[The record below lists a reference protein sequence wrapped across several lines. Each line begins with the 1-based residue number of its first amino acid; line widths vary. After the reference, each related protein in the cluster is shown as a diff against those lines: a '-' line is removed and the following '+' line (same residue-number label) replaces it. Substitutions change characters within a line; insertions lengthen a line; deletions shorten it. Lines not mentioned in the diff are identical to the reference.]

1 LEIGDWEEDVRLLD
15 AFPFPISHLQ
25 SVIKPYGQR
34 TWQDLPCSLQQI
46 SKEIAFLAG
55 IRAAEEQAN
64 RGDLID
70 HERIREEL
78 QTWISSN

>member
-1 LEIGDWEEDVRLLD
+1 MSDKYLVLELVRKLPED
-15 AFPFPISHLQ
+15 
-25 SVIKPYGQR
+25 
-34 TWQDLPCSLQQI
+34 TSLQQI

-70 HERIREEL
+70 HDRIREEL
-78 QTWISSN
+78 QTWIVS

>member
-1 LEIGDWEEDVRLLD
+1 MSDKDVVLELVRKLPEDSTL
-15 AFPFPISHLQ
+15 H
-25 SVIKPYGQR
+25 
-34 TWQDLPCSLQQI
+34 QI

-55 IRAAEEQAN
+55 IRAAEEQAE

-78 QTWISSN
+78 QTWIAS

>member
-1 LEIGDWEEDVRLLD
+1 MSDKNLVLELVRKLPED
-15 AFPFPISHLQ
+15 S
-25 SVIKPYGQR
+25 
-34 TWQDLPCSLQQI
+34 SLQQI
-46 SKEIAFLAG
+46 SKEIAFLAD

-78 QTWISSN
+78 QTLISS